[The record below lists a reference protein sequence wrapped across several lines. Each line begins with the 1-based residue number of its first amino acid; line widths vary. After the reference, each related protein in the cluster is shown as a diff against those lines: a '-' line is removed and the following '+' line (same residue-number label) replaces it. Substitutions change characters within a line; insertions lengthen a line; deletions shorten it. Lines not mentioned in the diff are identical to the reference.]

1 MTEKETIEAINK
13 AVKMTDAEREIRR
26 LISYIRSCREAGI
39 DCTVTIDKSLTHG
52 VINDLEEIQQ
62 YRAIDTEIKKIFDG
76 QLGLMDIL
84 KEYIEDI
91 KKTHNGE
98 KPRKIIALSNEDA
111 DKWESYKKIG
121 TVEECR
127 NAVEKQKSKK
137 VFIIA
142 ASKIVCKGSYVFYKC
157 PVCREQICSGFYY
170 PPLDTYLGEKQYCEN
185 CGQAIDWSEEE

>member
-1 MTEKETIEAINK
+1 MTEKEAIEVLKDFDKQVKAKADGVYQTNIGVEACNIAIK
-13 AVKMTDAEREIRR
+13 A
-26 LISYIRSCREAGI
+26 
-39 DCTVTIDKSLTHG
+39 
-52 VINDLEEIQQ
+52 LEEVQQ

-185 CGQAIDWSEEE
+185 CGQAIDWSEED